1 MTAEEVLKYIQ
12 LVSRK
17 SFIICHSGNDWKPE
31 YEIEMKQIDQELALL
46 RPLVDAEHT
55 KRKEFERCS
64 QQQKQYRWTEPV
76 TGKRGTVYALSLVE
90 LREKEQQIQKDIQDG
105 INTNSANMTLNQL
118 FNIYMDGKANI
129 RESTRC
135 NYENDW
141 NISVKQSIL
150 GDMKISQIKQIHVK
164 KLYAEL
170 SKRNFKGST
179 IQTCHVLLSS
189 VFQMAVDSDMLRK
202 NPCKGCQKEIKV
214 EPSQRQ
220 ALTVKEQNIL
230 LDFVENSKTYNV
242 YLPMLTFALST
253 ALRIGEIIGLT
264 WNDIDLKNNLIHV
277 RRQLIY
283 RDFGDGYKLHVELPK
298 SRSGNRDISL
308 TAIARKSLL
317 KQKELDLVLGKRV
330 KERPI
335 DGIKGFVFITSN
347 GTPILPF
354 NFNDVL
360 RNITNAY
367 NKKESKL
374 AAAEH
379 REPILLP
386 HITAHILRHT
396 ACTRMAEAGMD
407 PKILQ
412 GIMGH
417 SDISMTMNVYNHG
430 SIERMQNEMKKLEKY
445 M

>member
-1 MTAEEVLKYIQ
+1 MARAKRTDNKGRVLKN
-12 LVSRK
+12 
-17 SFIICHSGNDWKPE
+17 GE
-31 YEIEMKQIDQELALL
+31 
-46 RPLVDAEHT
+46 
-55 KRKEFERCS
+55 S
-64 QQQKQYRWTEPV
+64 QNKKDGRYCYRWNDPV

-90 LREKEQQIQKDIQDG
+90 LREKEKQIQRDLEDG
-105 INTNSANMTLNQL
+105 INTKGGEITLNQL

-242 YLPMLTFALST
+242 YLPMLTFALCT

-317 KQKELDLVLGKRV
+317 KQKELDFVLGKRV

-335 DGIKGFVFITSN
+335 EGIKGFVFITSN

>member
-1 MTAEEVLKYIQ
+1 MT
-12 LVSRK
+12 
-17 SFIICHSGNDWKPE
+17 
-31 YEIEMKQIDQELALL
+31 
-46 RPLVDAEHT
+46 
-55 KRKEFERCS
+55 
-64 QQQKQYRWTEPV
+64 
-76 TGKRGTVYALSLVE
+76 
-90 LREKEQQIQKDIQDG
+90 
-105 INTNSANMTLNQL
+105 
-118 FNIYMDGKANI
+118 KA
-129 RESTRC
+129 
-135 NYENDW
+135 
-141 NISVKQSIL
+141 
-150 GDMKISQIKQIHVK
+150 
-164 KLYAEL
+164 
-170 SKRNFKGST
+170 
-179 IQTCHVLLSS
+179 
-189 VFQMAVDSDMLRK
+189 
-202 NPCKGCQKEIKV
+202 
-214 EPSQRQ
+214 
-220 ALTVKEQNIL
+220 
-230 LDFVENSKTYNV
+230 
-242 YLPMLTFALST
+242 
-253 ALRIGEIIGLT
+253 EIIGLT

>member
-1 MTAEEVLKYIQ
+1 
-12 LVSRK
+12 
-17 SFIICHSGNDWKPE
+17 
-31 YEIEMKQIDQELALL
+31 
-46 RPLVDAEHT
+46 
-55 KRKEFERCS
+55 
-64 QQQKQYRWTEPV
+64 
-76 TGKRGTVYALSLVE
+76 
-90 LREKEQQIQKDIQDG
+90 
-105 INTNSANMTLNQL
+105 
-118 FNIYMDGKANI
+118 MD
-129 RESTRC
+129 
-135 NYENDW
+135 
-141 NISVKQSIL
+141 
-150 GDMKISQIKQIHVK
+150 
-164 KLYAEL
+164 
-170 SKRNFKGST
+170 F
-179 IQTCHVLLSS
+179 
-189 VFQMAVDSDMLRK
+189 
-202 NPCKGCQKEIKV
+202 
-214 EPSQRQ
+214 
-220 ALTVKEQNIL
+220 
-230 LDFVENSKTYNV
+230 
-242 YLPMLTFALST
+242 
-253 ALRIGEIIGLT
+253 
-264 WNDIDLKNNLIHV
+264 
-277 RRQLIY
+277 
-283 RDFGDGYKLHVELPK
+283 
-298 SRSGNRDISL
+298 
-308 TAIARKSLL
+308 
-317 KQKELDLVLGKRV
+317 VLGKRV

-335 DGIKGFVFITSN
+335 EGIKGFVFITSN

>member
-1 MTAEEVLKYIQ
+1 M
-12 LVSRK
+12 
-17 SFIICHSGNDWKPE
+17 
-31 YEIEMKQIDQELALL
+31 
-46 RPLVDAEHT
+46 HT
-55 KRKEFERCS
+55 
-64 QQQKQYRWTEPV
+64 
-76 TGKRGTVYALSLVE
+76 
-90 LREKEQQIQKDIQDG
+90 
-105 INTNSANMTLNQL
+105 
-118 FNIYMDGKANI
+118 
-129 RESTRC
+129 
-135 NYENDW
+135 
-141 NISVKQSIL
+141 
-150 GDMKISQIKQIHVK
+150 IKH
-164 KLYAEL
+164 
-170 SKRNFKGST
+170 
-179 IQTCHVLLSS
+179 
-189 VFQMAVDSDMLRK
+189 
-202 NPCKGCQKEIKV
+202 PCGW
-214 EPSQRQ
+214 S
-220 ALTVKEQNIL
+220 
-230 LDFVENSKTYNV
+230 YNV

-317 KQKELDLVLGKRV
+317 KQKELDFVLGKRV

-335 DGIKGFVFITSN
+335 EGIKGFVFITSN

-430 SIERMQNEMKKLEKY
+430 SIERMQNEMKKLDKY

>member
-1 MTAEEVLKYIQ
+1 MARAKRTDNKGRVL
-12 LVSRK
+12 RN
-17 SFIICHSGNDWKPE
+17 GE
-31 YEIEMKQIDQELALL
+31 
-46 RPLVDAEHT
+46 
-55 KRKEFERCS
+55 S
-64 QQQKQYRWTEPV
+64 QNKKDGRYCYRWTEPV

-230 LDFVENSKTYNV
+230 LDFVENCKTYNV

-317 KQKELDLVLGKRV
+317 KQKELDFVLGKRV

-335 DGIKGFVFITSN
+335 EGIKGFVFITSN

-386 HITAHILRHT
+386 HITAHGRVIIRT
-396 ACTRMAEAGMD
+396 
-407 PKILQ
+407 
-412 GIMGH
+412 
-417 SDISMTMNVYNHG
+417 S
-430 SIERMQNEMKKLEKY
+430 
-445 M
+445 